1 MRNVT
6 PNKVYFSNIERV
18 DLVKAW
24 LATSI
29 AFGIFFLSD
38 GGFSNISLAGFLFIT
53 AIAAITAG
61 AGFLL
66 HELAHK
72 YTAHH
77 FGVHSEFR
85 SHDSMLLL
93 SIIIA
98 FLGVIF
104 AAPGAVYMFNNV
116 SKRENGIISAA
127 GPLANIAL
135 SFGFLLVLSTSTQGT
150 LIHSIGAYGLFI
162 NAFLA
167 IFNMI
172 PFADFD
178 GAKIF
183 SWNKT
188 VYFSMVVVSAALVI
202 STFILI
208 DSLKF

>member
-1 MRNVT
+1 MRNVS
-6 PNKVYFSNIERV
+6 PNKVFFSEIERV

-29 AFGIFFLSD
+29 AFAIYFLS
-38 GGFSNISLAGFLFIT
+38 GSGFKDLSLPGFMFIT

-66 HELAHK
+66 HELSHK
-72 YTAHH
+72 YTAHY

-85 SHDSMLLL
+85 SHDTMLLL

-104 AAPGAVYMFNNV
+104 AAPGAVYMFSNV

-127 GPLANIAL
+127 GPLANIVL
-135 SFGFLLVLSTSTQGT
+135 SFAFLALLLTTAKGDLS
-150 LIHSIGAYGLFI
+150 HSIGAYGLFI

-167 IFNMI
+167 MFNMI

-183 SWNKT
+183 KWNKV
-188 VYFSMVVVSAALVI
+188 VYFSMVIVSTALVI

-208 DSLKF
+208 DNLVF

>member
-1 MRNVT
+1 MRNIN
-6 PNKVYFSNIERV
+6 PNKVYFSNIEKA
-18 DLVKAW
+18 DLLKAW

-29 AFGIFFLSD
+29 AFGIFFLSE
-38 GGFSNISLAGFLFIT
+38 GGYQDLSLPGFVFIT
-53 AIAAITAG
+53 IIAAITAG

-85 SHDSMLLL
+85 SHDTMLIL

-104 AAPGAVYMFNNV
+104 AAPGAVYMFGNV

-127 GPLANIAL
+127 GPLANIVL
-135 SFGFLLVLSTSTQGT
+135 SVAFLVLLVSSAQDT
-150 LIHSIGAYGLFI
+150 LLHSIGAYGLFI

-167 IFNMI
+167 VFNMI

-183 SWNKT
+183 RWNKT
-188 VYFSMVVVSAALVI
+188 VYFTMVLVSAILVVS
-202 STFILI
+202 SFILI
-208 DSLKF
+208 ESLKF